1 MDDTLRDLVHGYA
14 QSAHEEELE
23 LLRALARIPAPSH
36 HEERRASF
44 VAAWLRSHGANNVQ
58 VDEAKNVIC
67 LIGDPNA
74 RELVAFAA
82 HTDVVF
88 DDTDELPLSECDG
101 KLFAPGVGDDTANL
115 VGLLMAASWLLAH
128 PEVVPQGLG
137 VLVVANSCEEGL
149 GNLDGTRA
157 LFQAYGQRIR
167 EFTSFDLYLP
177 QCISTAVGSHRFRI
191 TVHTQGGHSYH
202 DFGRPNAIAELCSLV
217 HGLYQ
222 LKLPDDTLTY
232 NVGRFEGGTTVN
244 SIAAEASMLFE
255 YRSTSERALA
265 HMHTLLDEVVQSH
278 RRDGVDISIETIGI
292 RPGSAEASEAL
303 QHLTER
309 NLDIIRSITGCEPDQ
324 SPASTDANIPLSLGI
339 PANTIGAVSGALL
352 HTRDEWIDARSLET
366 GLEVILASMLSALS

>member
-14 QSAHEEELE
+14 QSVQEEELE

-88 DDTDELPLSECDG
+88 DDTDELPLSECGG

-115 VGLLMAASWLLAH
+115 VGLLMATSWLLDH

-149 GNLDGTRA
+149 GNLDGTRT

-167 EFTSFDLYLP
+167 EFISFDLYLP

-191 TVHTQGGHSYH
+191 TVRTQGGHSYH
-202 DFGRPNAIAELCSLV
+202 DFGRPNAIAELCS
-217 HGLYQ
+217 
-222 LKLPDDTLTY
+222 
-232 NVGRFEGGTTVN
+232 
-244 SIAAEASMLFE
+244 
-255 YRSTSERALA
+255 TSERALA
-265 HMHTLLDEVVQSH
+265 QMRTLLDEVVQSH
-278 RRDGVDISIETIGI
+278 RRDGVDISIETVGI

-366 GLEVILASMLSALS
+366 GLEVILASMLSAMR